1 MSPENARSFS
11 VDTGFILDG
20 DYTVEINPDAFAD
33 TASPVSL
40 QRGRSERKYNVRIKQ
55 HDLYLLDALAE
66 QEGVSRS
73 VLINKLLH
81 DVLLDELMSIPDR
94 DARALLAKTADERA
108 AYDALSR
115 PWVFDAIGS
124 ECQHLLK
131 NVLEFNVPYEMM
143 PDPGA
148 PEDAYN
154 SDTFIGI
161 KEKLSGIKK

>member
-1 MSPENARSFS
+1 MSPENARRFS
-11 VDTGFILDG
+11 VSRGSILDG
-20 DYTVEINPDAFAD
+20 DYTLEIHPDAFAD
-33 TASPVSL
+33 TAIPEPL
-40 QRGRSERKYNVRIKQ
+40 QRIKSERKYNVRIKQ

-66 QEGVSRS
+66 HEGVSRS

-108 AYDALSR
+108 AYDVLSR

-124 ECQHLLK
+124 ECQHLLE
-131 NVLEFNVPYEMM
+131 NILEFNAPYEMM
-143 PDPGA
+143 PDPSA

-161 KEKLSGIKK
+161 KEKLAGVKK

>member
-1 MSPENARSFS
+1 MSLESTRSFS
-11 VDTGFILDG
+11 VSAGSILDG
-20 DYTVEINPDAFAD
+20 DYTLAIHPDTFAN
-33 TASPVSL
+33 TASPESL
-40 QRGRSERKYNVRIKQ
+40 QRVKGERKYNVRIKQ
-55 HDLYLLDALAE
+55 HDLYLLDALADH
-66 QEGVSRS
+66 EGVSRS

-81 DVLLDELMSIPDR
+81 GMLLDELMSIPDR

-115 PWVFDAIGS
+115 PWVFDAVGS
-124 ECQHLLK
+124 ECKHLLK
-131 NVLEFNVPYEMM
+131 NILTFNAPHEMM

-161 KEKLSGIKK
+161 KERLAGVRK

>member
-11 VDTGFILDG
+11 VSRGSILDG
-20 DYTVEINPDAFAD
+20 DYTLDIHPEAFAD
-33 TASPVSL
+33 TSSPEPL
-40 QRGRSERKYNVRIKQ
+40 QRVKSERKYNVRIKQ

-66 QEGVSRS
+66 HEGVSRS

-81 DVLLDELMSIPDR
+81 DVLLDELMSIPEK

-108 AYDALSR
+108 AYDVLSR

-124 ECQHLLK
+124 ECKHLLQ
-131 NVLEFNVPYEMM
+131 NILEFNVPYEMM
-143 PDPGA
+143 PDPRA

-154 SDTFIGI
+154 SNTFIGI
-161 KEKLSGIKK
+161 KEKLAGGKK